1 MVIFFWALCGLF
13 ASSIAA
19 DKGHNGCMWFIGGIL
34 FGPIALLAAVG
45 LNDIK
50 SQRTQNELLEETRKQ
65 NAWLR
70 KRVRDEEEERRYL
83 EAERYW
89 KRRQLPPQA
98 YYEDD
103 AGEEY
108 EDKYEEDYINVE
120 LSETEEDAVGNY
132 DKTADED
139 LDIPKT

>member
-1 MVIFFWALCGLF
+1 
-13 ASSIAA
+13 
-19 DKGHNGCMWFIGGIL
+19 MWFIGGIL

-70 KRVRDEEEERRYL
+70 KRVRDEEDERRYL

-108 EDKYEEDYINVE
+108 EDGYEEDYINVV
-120 LSETEEDAVGNY
+120 LSETEEDAVGDY